1 MSRAQ
6 ERLLETIDQM
16 TPVCVDTGAF
26 IADMTADDFRSDIV
40 KQRAISMNLMIIG
53 GAASDILKRNPEFAA
68 DHPDLGLSGLVDLRN
83 HILQDLSNF
92 DPKALWV
99 AASRTVPQLLAQLRA
114 LRHIH
119 AQGE

>member
-1 MSRAQ
+1 MSHDLEA
-6 ERLLETIDQM
+6 LLETIDQM
-16 TPVCVDTGAF
+16 TQVCVDTGTF
-26 IADMTADDFRSDIV
+26 IAGTTSDDFLSDIV
-40 KQRAISMNLMIIG
+40 KQRAVSMNLVIIG
-53 GAASDILKRNPEFAA
+53 KAASDILKRNPEFAA

-99 AASRTVPQLLAQLRA
+99 ATSRTVPQLHAQLRA
-114 LRHIH
+114 LRHVH